1 MAGNQKLNA
10 TITIGGAVAASL
22 TRAVGSANRQLGS
35 IGQEFAGQQARL
47 GAAIARNDMA
57 INNARMG
64 LVDAAGAFFALRAA
78 IGAPIRAAAEFETV
92 LEDIGQKAG
101 VPTEKL
107 DALGEKIKQV
117 ARDTNQGAMDI
128 GASVDALVG
137 RGASMDVALVAA
149 DPIGRAATAY
159 RAATD
164 DLAAASW
171 AAVDNLKVPADQ
183 IESALDAM
191 AQAGKEG
198 AFELRDMAQYF
209 PAIGAA
215 YQGLGQSG
223 VGSVADLAAAL
234 QVVRKGTGDASTAA
248 TNLQNV
254 LQKIG
259 SNQTIK
265 NFDKLG
271 INIRDAMSKAAEQG
285 MTPIEAIANI
295 TNDALGGDLS
305 KLGLLFE
312 DAQVQAGLR
321 SIIQNMEEYR
331 RIRGEA
337 LGANGVV
344 SADYARRIKTAEGA
358 SKRWAASLNTLSI
371 TIGAALLPA
380 MNQTLDTIIPVV
392 SAVGDW
398 VAANPDLLSGI
409 MLATGALVAFRGAL
423 AAIKFVG
430 LVGKGGA
437 LSLLAAGMGTV
448 GAAASR
454 MGGAARAA
462 VALQAT
468 LGAMDG
474 KTLGTVSKIGIAL
487 GAMVRAVPGV
497 ALLGQGL
504 AAAGAAIAAVSAP
517 VWGAVA
523 AAALV
528 IGAAGATIY
537 KYWDRISSVFAGVS
551 RAVGEILAPALD
563 ALRPVLGWFAPIG
576 DVIAAGWTKAGD
588 AIGAAMEWLG
598 AAFGQEV
605 LSDADK
611 ASLEQSG
618 YDAVMGMW
626 NGMKRAFVEF
636 HVWLVNKIEEA
647 VVAPFRNAAAVVGGF
662 FSGSAEGVTSDPM
675 GNGIPQRAVGGY
687 FGRGPVVV
695 GERGPELRFENR
707 AGFIATNRQLRGLSE
722 AAASALSGGGGGS
735 RGQAVATQINL
746 GGITVNAAPG
756 MDVMA
761 VAREVERMFNQRLRG
776 ALYDGAH
783 NG

>member
-1 MAGNQKLNA
+1 MSGNQKLNA

-22 TRAVGSANRQLGS
+22 TRAVGTANRQLGS
-35 IGQEFAGQQARL
+35 IGQGFAGQQARL

-101 VPTEKL
+101 VPVERL
-107 DALGEKIKQV
+107 GALGDQIKQI

-183 IESALDAM
+183 IEGALDAM

-215 YQGLGQSG
+215 YQALGQTG

-234 QVVRKGTGDASTAA
+234 QVVRKGTGDSSSAA

-254 LQKIG
+254 LQKIY
-259 SNQTIK
+259 SNRTVDG
-265 NFDKLG
+265 FEKLG
-271 INIRDAMSKAAEQG
+271 INIRDAMARAAEQG
-285 MTPIEAIANI
+285 MTPIEAIAEI

-305 KLGLLFE
+305 KIGLLFE
-312 DAQVQAGLR
+312 DAQVQAGMR
-321 SIIQNMEEYR
+321 AIIQNMDEYR
-331 RIRGEA
+331 RIRAEA
-337 LGANGVV
+337 MGANGVV

-371 TIGAALLPA
+371 TLGAALLPA
-380 MNQTLDTIIPVV
+380 MNQTLDTIIPIVG
-392 SAVGDW
+392 AVGDW
-398 VAANPDLLSGI
+398 AAANPDLVSDI
-409 MLATGALVAFRGAL
+409 VLATGALVAFRGAL
-423 AAIKFVG
+423 AAIQFVG
-430 LVGKGGA
+430 LLGKGGA
-437 LSLLAAGMGTV
+437 LSLLAAGMSTV

-454 MGGAARAA
+454 MSGAARSA

-474 KTLGTVSKIGIAL
+474 KTLGTVQKIGIAL

-497 ALLGQGL
+497 GLLAKG
-504 AAAGAAIAAVSAP
+504 AAAVGAAVATISAP

-528 IGAAGATIY
+528 IGAAGVTIW

-563 ALRPVLGWFAPIG
+563 ALRPVLDWFAPIG
-576 DVIAAGWTKAGD
+576 DVIAAGWDKAGA
-588 AIGAAMEWLG
+588 AIGKVMEWFG
-598 AAFGQEV
+598 SAFSREV
-605 LSDADK
+605 LTAEDK

-618 YDAVMGMW
+618 YDAVMGVW
-626 NGMKRAFVEF
+626 NGMKQAFVDF
-636 HVWLVNKIEEA
+636 HVWLVNKIDEV
-647 VVAPFRNAAAVVGGF
+647 VVAPFRAASAKVGAF
-662 FSGSAEGVTSDPM
+662 FSGLALGGAPAPADVPR
-675 GNGIPQRAVGGY
+675 RAVGGY
-687 FGRGPVVV
+687 FGRGPVIV

-722 AAASALSGGGGGS
+722 AAASALSGGGGS
-735 RGQAVATQINL
+735 SGQVIAPQISL

-761 VAREVERMFNQRLRG
+761 LAREVERAINQRLRG
-776 ALYDGAH
+776 ALYDGAM
-783 NG
+783 